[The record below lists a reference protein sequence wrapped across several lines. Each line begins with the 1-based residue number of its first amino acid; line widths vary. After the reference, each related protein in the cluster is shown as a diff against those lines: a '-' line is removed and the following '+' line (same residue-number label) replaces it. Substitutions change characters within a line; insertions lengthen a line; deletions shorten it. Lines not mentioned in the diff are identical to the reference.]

1 VSVPRRDIDRAA
13 ETLHSFTG
21 RCVAVLPGNHDFLS
35 PDDQLWPRFR
45 ERSGDAVLFLS
56 EPRPY
61 PLTGYDLEACLYPGP
76 CYSSHSAFSAV
87 RWVKDAAGKEA
98 FRHRLG
104 VAHGSLEGVS
114 PDFKESYFPMK
125 TSELLQC
132 GMSAWLL
139 GHTHARHPARVGG
152 QDRIFLPGVP
162 APDGFDCAHDGAAWV
177 LELADDG
184 ALHAEAV
191 RTGAFRFVDRSEQV
205 KDVADLEK
213 LRGELEAS
221 EASRVLLRLRLTGRV
236 SRETLSAVGP
246 FGARLSEKL
255 LHLDLRTDELFEEI
269 SRESIDRDYAEGS
282 FPHTLLL
289 ELLEAGDLEGARVA
303 HELLGEARP

>member
-1 VSVPRRDIDRAA
+1 
-13 ETLHSFTG
+13 
-21 RCVAVLPGNHDFLS
+21 
-35 PDDQLWPRFR
+35 
-45 ERSGDAVLFLS
+45 
-56 EPRPY
+56 
-61 PLTGYDLEACLYPGP
+61 
-76 CYSSHSAFSAV
+76 
-87 RWVKDAAGKEA
+87 
-98 FRHRLG
+98 
-104 VAHGSLEGVS
+104 
-114 PDFKESYFPMK
+114 
-125 TSELLQC
+125 
-132 GMSAWLL
+132 
-139 GHTHARHPARVGG
+139 
-152 QDRIFLPGVP
+152 
-162 APDGFDCAHDGAAWV
+162 V